1 MQQHVK
7 TLGWIYIIFHALGLI
22 AAIIVFTALTGTG
35 MLVQDQEAAPILVL
49 IGTVVG
55 VFLAVISLPG
65 IIGGIY
71 LLKYENWARILVIIL
86 GILNLFNFPFGTALG
101 IYTLYILIN
110 DETVRLF
117 RKDSPVV
124 QTQ

>member
-7 TLGWIYIIFHALGLI
+7 FLGWLYIIFHALGLI

-35 MLVQDQEAAPILVL
+35 MLVQDHEATPILLV
-49 IGTVVG
+49 IGTAVG
-55 VFLAVISLPG
+55 IFLAVISLPG

-86 GILNLFNFPFGTALG
+86 GILNLFNFPFGTVLG
-101 IYTLYILIN
+101 IYTLYVLLN

-117 RKDSPVV
+117 RKEGSVV